1 MSRLLPPYIFI
12 AAPLLALSGCGT
24 FDPDPCGCVVRSPDC
39 PDTPTPEECEKEAE
53 PSVDAGAAA
62 QTSTRS
68 K

>member
-1 MSRLLPPYIFI
+1 MKFAALFLLGL
-12 AAPLLALSGCGT
+12 AAFSLAACGT

-53 PSVDAGAAA
+53 PSADAGAAA
-62 QTSTRS
+62 HTSTWS